1 MINKPTN
8 IQTGRLFDE
17 DGKNYDITVVLNFP
31 TQAEL
36 DNPDSTDEEVTVN
49 MVDFYF
55 GDTNDSDTA
64 WYVDQFVQKQTK
76 LQNLLT
82 KLYSLKALCPDDTE
96 INEHIEFVKS
106 LIVKIH

>member
-1 MINKPTN
+1 MLNKPTN

-17 DGKNYDITVVLNFP
+17 DSKSYDITVILNFP

-55 GDTNDSDTA
+55 GDTNDNDTN
-64 WYVDQFVQKQTK
+64 WYVDQFVQKQAGFQK
-76 LQNLLT
+76 LHSKLLE
-82 KLYSLKALCPDDTE
+82 LLAANPDDPDLRE
-96 INEHIEFVKS
+96 QIDFVKS

>member
-1 MINKPTN
+1 MLNKPTN

-17 DGKNYDITVVLNFP
+17 DGKNYDITVILNFP

-55 GDTNDSDTA
+55 GDTNDNDTD

-76 LQNLLT
+76 LQTLLN
-82 KLYSLKALCPDDTE
+82 KLYNLKIVCPEDIE
-96 INEHIEFVKS
+96 IDEQIEFVKS
-106 LIVKIH
+106 QIVKIH